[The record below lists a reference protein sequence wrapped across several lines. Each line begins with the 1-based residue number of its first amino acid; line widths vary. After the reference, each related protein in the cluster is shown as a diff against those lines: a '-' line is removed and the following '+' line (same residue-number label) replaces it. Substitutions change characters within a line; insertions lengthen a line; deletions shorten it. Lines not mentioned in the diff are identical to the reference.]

1 MLPSDCRPAAA
12 GVWCLLILL
21 VSASGC
27 AGPNGDVSN
36 ETATDRALAAE
47 EVYIETRLE
56 GATCVDGWGFEDYV
70 GWGETATAL
79 NRSDGGVYVAVRHP
93 FWYSTAELE
102 ADVGTEATYLVTA
115 DDARRVG
122 GTEVSPC

>member
-1 MLPSDCRPAAA
+1 MLPSDYHPTAA
-12 GVWCLLILL
+12 GMWCLLVLF

-47 EVYIETRLE
+47 EEYIETQFE
-56 GATCVDGWGFEDYV
+56 SATCVDDWGFEDYE

-79 NRSDGGVYVAVRHP
+79 NRSDGGVYVALTSSH
-93 FWYSTAELE
+93 
-102 ADVGTEATYLVTA
+102 G
-115 DDARRVG
+115 
-122 GTEVSPC
+122 